1 MSCAAGR
8 NRVAATA
15 GFTLLELMVVLAIL
29 ALLAGLA
36 LPQLAAARGPSAE
49 VAARDLVAS
58 LRDARL
64 QAITQ
69 HRMAVF
75 WLDLA
80 TRTYGIEGAGTR
92 RLPPDSHLEMWT
104 VADRATAARGTVEFY
119 PDGGASGGRILVE
132 RRGQRRLVT
141 IDWLDGAVL
150 RAE

>member
-1 MSCAAGR
+1 MSCAAGKHPAS
-8 NRVAATA
+8 AAA
-15 GFTLLELMVVLAIL
+15 GFTLLELMVVLVIL

-49 VAARDLVAS
+49 VAAHDLVAS

-64 QAITQ
+64 RAVTQ
-69 HRMAVF
+69 HRTAVF

-80 TRTYGIEGAGTR
+80 ARSYGIEGAGTR
-92 RLPPDSHLEMWT
+92 RLPPDSHIEMWT
-104 VADRATAARGTVEFY
+104 VADRATSGRGTVEFY

-132 RRGQRRLVT
+132 RNGRRSLVT
-141 IDWLDGAVL
+141 IDWLDGAVV